1 MIFMRKFLLF
11 ILLILFPVCLAASTD
26 NSDSGT
32 GIEVKKEK
40 NKVYIKETEIYPYLT
55 VEQDPP
61 IAAKRGF
68 IKGDINETSIEA
80 SIKKLAAEY
89 NLAGWIKKTPE
100 GTFQFHLQ
108 GLPDN
113 VKAAVAKIPACDPGS
128 KIEGVDTKA
137 AVVTKYL
144 KGFKIIEA
152 ENRQGD

>member
-1 MIFMRKFLLF
+1 MRKFLLF
-11 ILLILFPVCLAASTD
+11 LLLILFPLSLAAETD
-26 NSDSGT
+26 SPNSGT

-40 NKVYIKETEIYPYLT
+40 NKVYIQESEIYPYMT

-68 IKGDINETSIEA
+68 IKGDINEVGIEA
-80 SIKKLAAEY
+80 SMKKLAAEY
-89 NLAGWIKKTPE
+89 NLAGWIRKTQQ

-113 VKAAVAKIPACDPGS
+113 VKAAIEKIPACDPS
-128 KIEGVDTKA
+128 SRIEGVDTKT
-137 AVVTKYL
+137 AVVTKYMR
-144 KGFKIIEA
+144 GFKKIEP

>member
-1 MIFMRKFLLF
+1 MRKFLLF
-11 ILLILFPVCLAASTD
+11 FLLILFPFGLAAEAD
-26 NSDSGT
+26 NPDNGT

-40 NKVYIKETEIYPYLT
+40 NKVYIQESEIYPYMT

-68 IKGDINETSIEA
+68 IKGDINEAGIEA
-80 SIKKLAAEY
+80 SMKKLAAEY

-113 VKAAVAKIPACDPGS
+113 VKAAIDKIPACDS
-128 KIEGVDTKA
+128 SSRIEGVDSKA

-144 KGFKIIEA
+144 RGFKVIEA

>member
-1 MIFMRKFLLF
+1 MRNFLLF
-11 ILLILFPVCLAASTD
+11 FLLILFPLCLAAESDTP
-26 NSDSGT
+26 DSGS

-40 NKVYIKETEIYPYLT
+40 NKVYIQESEIYPYMT

-68 IKGDINETSIEA
+68 IKGDINEASIEA
-80 SIKKLAAEY
+80 SMKKLTAEY
-89 NLAGWIKKTPE
+89 KLAGWIRKTPD

-113 VKAAVAKIPACDPGS
+113 VKAAVSKIPACDPS
-128 KIEGVDTKA
+128 SRIEGVDSKT
-137 AVVTKYL
+137 AVVTKYMR
-144 KGFKIIEA
+144 GFKVIEA